1 MTSGTRKGAVA
12 SALIHII
19 VCALMGEAAVTTHLL
34 EKQEAVYDVAL
45 MSSSGAPA
53 PAASPL
59 SVEEPEAQEETSPP
73 LSRLDDILEERQR
86 ETPEPEQRTTQTAPR
101 PAPASA
107 GASGAGESASSSEG
121 SGGAGNEG
129 IPPASDGIEAPVVP
143 PSVMASRMP
152 DYPSSARSKGVEG
165 VAIVR
170 FLLDKEGYV
179 DTVEIAESSGSDA
192 LDRAALKAAE
202 GFRFKP
208 GLDGYGRA
216 VRCYVYIPFA
226 FRLR

>member
-1 MTSGTRKGAVA
+1 MTSGTRKGAIA

-19 VCALMGEAAVTTHLL
+19 VCALMGEAAVTIHLM

-59 SVEEPEAQEETSPP
+59 PAEEPAVQEETPLP
-73 LSRLDDILEERQR
+73 LSRLDDMLEERQR
-86 ETPEPEQRTTQTAPR
+86 ETPKPEQRITQTAPR
-101 PAPASA
+101 SAPV
-107 GASGAGESASSSEG
+107 GASPGGAGESASESEG
-121 SGGAGNEG
+121 SGSAGNEG

-143 PSVMASRMP
+143 PGVLTSRMP

-179 DTVEIAESSGSDA
+179 DTAEIVESSGSEA
-192 LDRAALKAAE
+192 LDGAALKAAE